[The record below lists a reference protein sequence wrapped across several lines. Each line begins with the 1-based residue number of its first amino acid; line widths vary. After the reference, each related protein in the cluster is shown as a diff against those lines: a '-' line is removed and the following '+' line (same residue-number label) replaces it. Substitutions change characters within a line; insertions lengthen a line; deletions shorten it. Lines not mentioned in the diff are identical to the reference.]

1 MKHFSTRLSV
11 IKVDDSSYY
20 IGLQF
25 YHSDTWMTFKHI
37 SHRYSSHAEAAA
49 SYENSIALVTWI
61 PLYIVMSYISSVGAL
76 APDSDTYYIGGN
88 TYEESTT

>member
-1 MKHFSTRLSV
+1 MKHFSTRLSI
-11 IKVDDSSYY
+11 IKVDDISYY

-49 SYENSIALVTWI
+49 SYEKLDRLGYMDPALYSHE
-61 PLYIVMSYISSVGAL
+61 LYK
-76 APDSDTYYIGGN
+76 
-88 TYEESTT
+88 